1 MSSLVRIAIDRGGT
15 FTDVHCWQAGKP
27 DIVLKLLSVDPAN
40 YPDAPTEGIR
50 RALELVFAESIPKD
64 SKLKLDRVESIRMG
78 TTVSTNSLLERNGAR
93 CALLTTKGFKDVLRI
108 GSQARPNIFDLS
120 VKKLSVLYETV
131 IEIDERVTIPTSSE
145 DPESKL
151 TSDFEN
157 SSDPSIVRGLT
168 GDVVQIIRRPDSAQ
182 VKSQLQSLYDSGF
195 RSVAVALLHSY
206 TFPDHE
212 NLVADLARQMG
223 FAVSV
228 SSELMPMVK
237 IVSRANSAIAD
248 AYLSPVTRAYI
259 ENFATGFEGGLD
271 ALGNKLLFMR
281 SDGGLC
287 PVKLFSGL
295 RAVLSGPA
303 GGVIGYSKTCYD
315 PEDGTPL
322 VSVDMG
328 GTSTDVSRYSGHL
341 EHVFET
347 TTAQVTILSPSLDVS
362 SIAAGG
368 GSRLFWENGM
378 FVVGPESAGAHP
390 GPACYR
396 KGLSY
401 ILSFQWIEAYPI
413 RAGGPLAVTDANLLL
428 GRLLPE
434 FFPKIFGP
442 NEDEPLDIE
451 ATRSKFVELTKVISA
466 DKGVEMSA
474 EEVAS
479 GFLRVANESM
489 CRPIRTLTEARGYE
503 SASHNLV
510 VFGGAG
516 GQHGTAIATALGISR
531 ILVPKF
537 SSILSAYGMAL
548 ADVVAEAQ
556 EPSSSVLETRQG
568 ADNSAPFY
576 DLRARANTLINRA
589 VDTLLEQGFA
599 EDQITT
605 ELSYNC
611 RFQGTSTTL
620 MIREPEGGDAGF
632 ITSFLN
638 QHQQMF
644 GFTLQD
650 RVIHVDDV
658 RVRGVGQSLGMEL
671 GSPYKEFEELKKRD
685 ANVQKSCQKKRVY
698 FDFDGWLDTAVVPLN
713 KLEPGEQVSA
723 PAIIFDETQTI
734 LVEPG
739 YVATATSNHIILDH
753 TGTLLPKPVLD
764 LERIDPVQLSVFG
777 HRFMGIAEQMGTT
790 LQQTAISINIKE
802 RLDYSCALFSPD
814 GNLVAN
820 APHIPVHLG
829 AMSAAIRFQANLL
842 GDEINEGDVLVSNH
856 PDAGGSHLPDI
867 TVITP
872 AFHEG
877 KIVFW
882 TASRA
887 HHADIG
893 GSRPGSVPPFSKT
906 LGEEGAQILSFKL
919 VNNGHFDEEGITDV
933 LYHQP
938 GKYPG
943 CSGTRTLSDNISDLK
958 AQVSANHRGVTLIRT
973 LVQEFSLEIVQFY
986 MHAIQK
992 TAEYAVRDLLRFVD
1006 KKFSGQS
1013 LGAIDHLDGGEE
1025 LHLKISIDAAKGEAE
1040 FDFTGTSPQSYCNLN
1055 APTAIVY
1062 SAIIYVL
1069 RSLIPT
1075 AIPLNHGCLAPI
1087 KVVLPPRTLLSPGPG
1102 AAVVGGNVET
1112 SQRITDLVL
1121 KALQVCGASQGTCN
1135 NLTFGS
1141 GGHYAN
1147 SSKKGF
1153 GYYETIAG
1161 GSGGGSN
1168 WDGQSGT
1175 HVHMSNTRMGDTEHV
1190 ERRYPVIV
1198 HEFSIRD
1205 NSGGAGRH
1213 PGGDG
1218 CIREIEFTR
1227 DLEVAILSE
1236 RRAIPPYGMKG
1247 GEPGKRGRNWWLQA
1261 MEDGTFN
1268 TIYIGGKS
1276 EVLMKAGDRIRIE
1289 TPGGGG
1295 YGAVGSSE
1303 DDESEAYVSYN
1314 AEPHARASGSLAQ
1327 RKEVA
1332 EGN

>member
-1 MSSLVRIAIDRGGT
+1 MSNLVRIAIDRGGT
-15 FTDVHCWQAGKP
+15 FTDVHCSQIGKP

-40 YPDAPTEGIR
+40 YRDAPTEGIR
-50 RALELVFAESIPKD
+50 RALELAFGETISKSA
-64 SKLKLDRVESIRMG
+64 KLKLDRVESIRMG
-78 TTVSTNSLLERNGAR
+78 TTVATNALLERKGAR
-93 CALLTTKGFKDVLRI
+93 CALLISSGFKDILRI
-108 GSQARPNIFDLS
+108 GTQARPNIFDLS
-120 VKKLSVLYETV
+120 VKKLSLLYEKV
-131 IEIDERVTIPTSSE
+131 VEIDERITIPTSSE

-151 TSDFEN
+151 PSDFED
-157 SSDPSIVRGLT
+157 STDPSIVRGLT
-168 GDVVQIIRRPDSAQ
+168 GDVVRIIRRPDSNRVKAQ
-182 VKSQLQSLYDSGF
+182 LKSLYDDGF
-195 RSVAVALLHSY
+195 RSIAIALLHSY
-206 TFPDHE
+206 TFPHHE
-212 NLVADLARQMG
+212 NLVAELARQMG

-228 SSELMPMVK
+228 SSELQPMVK

-259 ENFATGFEGGLD
+259 EDFASAFEGGLT

-287 PVKLFSGL
+287 SVKTFSGL

-303 GGVIGYSKTCYD
+303 GGVIGYAKTCYD

-322 VSVDMG
+322 VSIDMG

-396 KGLSY
+396 KG
-401 ILSFQWIEAYPI
+401 
-413 RAGGPLAVTDANLLL
+413 GPLAVTDANLLL

-434 FFPKIFGP
+434 SFPKIFGP
-442 NEDEPLDIE
+442 NEDEPLDVE
-451 ATRSKFVELTKVISA
+451 ATRTKFVELTELINTA
-466 DKGVEMSA
+466 KGVRMTP

-479 GFLRVANESM
+479 GFLRVANEAM
-489 CRPIRTLTEARGYE
+489 CRPIRTLTEARGFE

-516 GQHGTAIATALGISR
+516 GQHGTSIASALGIRR
-531 ILVPKF
+531 ILVPRF

-548 ADVVAEAQ
+548 ADVVVEAQ
-556 EPSSSVLETRQG
+556 EPSSLVLNTRLD
-568 ADNSAPFY
+568 ADNTASFS
-576 DLRARANTLINRA
+576 DLRARADTLIQRA
-589 VDTLLEQGFA
+589 VDALVEQGFS
-599 EDQITT
+599 DNQITT

-620 MIREPEGGDAGF
+620 MVREPEGGDKELIAEF
-632 ITSFLN
+632 MQ
-638 QHQQMF
+638 QHEQLF
-644 GFTLQD
+644 GFTLQN
-650 RVIHVDDV
+650 RVIHIDDV
-658 RVRGVGQSLGMEL
+658 RVRGVAQSGGMKQ
-671 GSPYKEFEELKKRD
+671 GSLYGELKELAKRE
-685 ANVQKSCQKKRVY
+685 AKILKGCRMKKVY
-698 FDFDGWLDTAVVPLN
+698 FDFAGWLDTAVVSLN
-713 KLEPGEQVSA
+713 ELAPGEQVPA

-739 YVATATSNHIILDH
+739 YIATATSRHIVLDH
-753 TGTLLPKPVLD
+753 TGIPPARPALD
-764 LERIDPVQLSVFG
+764 LEHIDPVQLSVFG
-777 HRFMGIAEQMGTT
+777 HRFMGIAEQMGTI
-790 LQQTAISINIKE
+790 LQQTAISTNIKE
-802 RLDYSCALFSPD
+802 RLDYSCALFSPN
-814 GNLVAN
+814 GYLVAN
-820 APHIPVHLG
+820 APHMPVHLG
-829 AMSAAIRFQANLL
+829 AMSAAVRFQVDLL
-842 GDEINEGDVLVSNH
+842 GDEIQEGDVLLSNH
-856 PDAGGSHLPDI
+856 PDAGGSHLPDM
-867 TVITP
+867 TVMTP

-893 GSRPGSVPPFSKT
+893 GIRAGSMPPFSKT
-906 LGEEGAQILSFKL
+906 IEQEGAQILSFKL
-919 VNNGHFDEEGITDV
+919 VKGGQFDEEGITD
-933 LYHQP
+933 LMYHQP
-938 GKYPG
+938 AKYPG

-958 AQVSANHRGVTLIRT
+958 AQVSANHRGAVLIRA
-973 LVQEFSLEIVQFY
+973 LVKEFSLEIVQFY
-986 MHAIQK
+986 MLAIQK
-992 TAEYAVRDLLRFVD
+992 TAEKAVRDLLRFVD
-1006 KKFSGQS
+1006 RKFSGQPLS
-1013 LGAIDHLDGGEE
+1013 AIDYLDEGEE
-1025 LHLKISIDAAKGEAE
+1025 LHLKISIDAAKGEAI

-1102 AAVVGGNVET
+1102 AATVGGNVET

-1121 KALQVCGASQGTCN
+1121 KALEVCGASQGTCN
-1135 NLTFGS
+1135 NLTFGY
-1141 GGHYAN
+1141 GGN
-1147 SSKKGF
+1147 SATGSSRKGF

-1161 GSGGGSN
+1161 GSGSGSN

-1175 HVHMSNTRMGDTEHV
+1175 HVHMSNTRMGDAEHV
-1190 ERRYPVIV
+1190 ERRYPVII
-1198 HEFSIRD
+1198 HEFSIRS

-1227 DLEVAILSE
+1227 DLDVAILSE
-1236 RRAIPPYGMKG
+1236 RRVIPPYGMKG
-1247 GEPGKRGRNWWLQA
+1247 GEPGKCGRNWWLQKLD
-1261 MEDGTFN
+1261 DGTFN
-1268 TIYIGGKS
+1268 KIYLGGKN
-1276 EVLMKAGDRIRIE
+1276 EALMKAGDRIRIE

-1295 YGAVGSSE
+1295 YGAPGSSE
-1303 DDESEAYVSYN
+1303 DDESEMYGAYTGP
-1314 AEPHARASGSLAQ
+1314 EHQARASGSLAQ
-1327 RKEVA
+1327 RKEIE